1 MEATVNSF
9 NPDYDP
15 TGIEGGVDTNRLPW
29 VELVG
34 VPGVS
39 IKPMR
44 ASTESGTFSLIVKFD
59 QGLRLERILY
69 LGSADLLV
77 LSGCLV
83 YSDNNGSSRLEPGVW
98 GYMAANTRMDCLV
111 AEAETECLMNFQNS
125 FALISEDNIVRRLIT
140 SADIRKIAL
149 SAGIGLVPSTLA
161 DCAADRANYQ
171 GPGAALAIAGEN
183 AGRLITD
190 TLPAATHFK
199 HPYFIDCRAVPW
211 VTLPNMSDVS
221 LKILRVSQETGQV
234 SLIVRHNGVALPH
247 NHLGASD
254 FLVLQGHIG
263 YRAGP
268 PEGYGPGVWFFE
280 PAGARHDATQRVGDE
295 DLVYTANLY
304 GPLKFDSGRGTAI
317 VAVLSWMEYLEIAEA
332 GGAKLVPNSFAN
344 DSSLL
349 AWAPIAHTP

>member
-1 MEATVNSF
+1 MDTTVNSF

-29 VELVG
+29 LEVAG

-44 ASTESGTFSLIVKFD
+44 ASTESGMFSLIVKFD
-59 QGLRLERILY
+59 QGLGLDRLLC

-77 LSGCLV
+77 LSGCLICRDH
-83 YSDNNGSSRLEPGVW
+83 SGTSRLEPGTW
-98 GYMAANTRMDCLV
+98 GYMAANTRVEFLV
-111 AEAETECLMNFQNS
+111 AETEAECLMNFQNS
-125 FALISEDNIVRRLIT
+125 FALLSEDNTVRRLVT
-140 SADIRKIAL
+140 SADIQQTAL
-149 SAGIGLVPSTLA
+149 TAGIGLVPSTLA

-183 AGRLITD
+183 AGKLITD
-190 TLPAATHFK
+190 TLTAAPEFK
-199 HPYFIDCRAVPW
+199 QPYFIDCRAVPW
-211 VTLPNMSDVS
+211 VVLPDMPDVS
-221 LKILRVSQETGQV
+221 LKILRVSQETGHV
-234 SLIVRHNGVALPH
+234 SLMVRHNGIALPH

-254 FLVLQGHIG
+254 FLVLQGRIG

-304 GPLKFDSGRGTAI
+304 GPIKFDSGRGTPI
-317 VAVLSWMEYLEIAEA
+317 VAVLSWMEYLEIAEM
-332 GGAKLVPNSFAN
+332 GGAKLVPNSFAD

-349 AWAPIAHTP
+349 AWAPVAHT